1 MENTNDV
8 EVKIEEVQ
16 MSPDEIQR
24 IKSEAEG
31 EFLFRRIIN
40 EKENTQT
47 IWPYHKSTT
56 GEWQSE
62 SLEELE
68 SIELSGGESSYMKYV
83 ISKNGQSGIIS
94 TFHRPGY
101 YDRRA
106 YTSLYI
112 FERDLHNAFA
122 KEADKM
128 FKQDHKG
135 GPLSFSTVIAS
146 DGSFFIMT
154 HDDEGLLHW
163 FKDNT
168 GTWTSEAVA
177 TSNNIIYKHPELAP
191 DLSYFLT
198 TTGNNDINI
207 WERDAE
213 GKWRQSSAT
222 LHSPQTI
229 DAFYIAPNSKCFI
242 TVNKTSR
249 TAVFWSRNS
258 QGQWENQTFDG
269 VDGGINKYKNL
280 NTPQVA
286 FANDSKSFVITGLNE
301 EGGYRIS

>member
-8 EVKIEEVQ
+8 AVKIEKVQ

-31 EFLFRRIIN
+31 EFLF
-40 EKENTQT
+40 KETHEAMDLNVY
-47 IWPYHKSTT
+47 PYRKNAT
-56 GEWQSE
+56 GEWEKESDKKLIGYDLNSAFYYIGTIVSRNGHLGVVSRHHATDAYDYMSYIRPTVFERNSSSE
-62 SLEELE
+62 TFKKISLYDFELEEDAIPE
-68 SIELSGGESSYMKYV
+68 G
-83 ISKNGQSGIIS
+83 
-94 TFHRPGY
+94 
-101 YDRRA
+101 
-106 YTSLYI
+106 
-112 FERDLHNAFA
+112 
-122 KEADKM
+122 
-128 FKQDHKG
+128 
-135 GPLSFSTVIAS
+135 FSTVLAV
-146 DGSFFIMT
+146 DGSFFLMT
-154 HDDEGLLHW
+154 YDGQALLRW
-163 FKDNT
+163 FKDST
-168 GTWTSEAVA
+168 GTWTSE
-177 TSNNIIYKHPELAP
+177 IIESSDKEDYKHPALAQ
-191 DLSYFLT
+191 DESYFLT
-198 TTGNNDINI
+198 TTDNNDINI
-207 WERDAE
+207 WEREAE
-213 GKWRQSSAT
+213 GKWRQSSAP

-229 DAFYIAPNSKCFI
+229 DAFYIAPNSKYFI